1 MDDVDRLDSARA
13 VGWYRPDDT
22 RRVLRVVLP
31 MMLPMVIGASVVGVA
46 HTQLKV
52 IDPMGIEASV
62 HPPLPRN
69 GGRRDDT
76 FSAESAGSAAD
87 FSAESAG
94 SAADFSTESAGS
106 AADFSTESAGSA
118 ADFFEPSATTRD
130 AYARAH
136 GGLAPR
142 VEGVFRDG
150 VLRDVRGPYRR
161 TPAPPVRNATIPI
174 HVWVLFALGFLL
186 VAAGPTS
193 IILGLGR
200 TWKDD
205 LYLLL
210 RVDALIHQT
219 REGRHHVAWDQVARV
234 EHDAGVVR
242 LRMRDEST
250 PYEIRERFAGIDPP
264 ALAARLEEVR
274 RKASFGLLR

>member
-1 MDDVDRLDSARA
+1 VLDSRPGRSNTRIVEDVERLDSARA

-22 RRVLRVVLP
+22 RRILRIVLP
-31 MMLPMVIGASVVGVA
+31 MMIPMAIGASVVGA
-46 HTQLKV
+46 AYTQLKA

-62 HPPLPRN
+62 HPPMTRR
-69 GGRRDDT
+69 GVGSRDDT
-76 FSAESAGSAAD
+76 M
-87 FSAESAG
+87 
-94 SAADFSTESAGS
+94 
-106 AADFSTESAGSA
+106 STESAGSA
-118 ADFFEPSATTRD
+118 ADFFEPGPSAATRD

-142 VEGVFRDG
+142 VDG
-150 VLRDVRGPYRR
+150 VLRGPYRR
-161 TPAPPVRNATIPI
+161 APAPPVRDATIPI
-174 HVWVLFALGFLL
+174 HVWLLFALGFLL

-219 REGRHHVAWDQVARV
+219 RDGRHHVAWDRVARV

-242 LRMRDEST
+242 LRMRDESS

>member
-1 MDDVDRLDSARA
+1 VEDVVDRLDAARA

-22 RRVLRVVLP
+22 RRILRIVLP
-31 MMLPMVIGASVVGVA
+31 MMLPMAVGASVVGVA
-46 HTQLKV
+46 YTQLKA

-62 HPPLPRN
+62 HPPTPR
-69 GGRRDDT
+69 GGVASPDDT
-76 FSAESAGSAAD
+76 FFEGSRVPTGD
-87 FSAESAG
+87 
-94 SAADFSTESAGS
+94 T
-106 AADFSTESAGSA
+106 
-118 ADFFEPSATTRD
+118 
-130 AYARAH
+130 YARAH

-142 VEGVFRDG
+142 LDGVF
-150 VLRDVRGPYRR
+150 RGPYRR
-161 TPAPPVRNATIPI
+161 APAPPVRDAEIPI
-174 HVWVLFALGFLL
+174 HVWLLFALGFLL

-219 REGRHHVAWDQVARV
+219 RDGRHHVAWDQVARV

-242 LRMRDEST
+242 LRMRDESS

>member
-1 MDDVDRLDSARA
+1 VEDVDRLDAARA

-22 RRVLRVVLP
+22 RRILRIVLP
-31 MMLPMVIGASVVGVA
+31 MMLPMAIGASVVGVA
-46 HTQLKV
+46 YTQLKA

-62 HPPLPRN
+62 HPPPPR
-69 GGRRDDT
+69 GGLVARDT
-76 FSAESAGSAAD
+76 FFEQPGS
-87 FSAESAG
+87 
-94 SAADFSTESAGS
+94 
-106 AADFSTESAGSA
+106 
-118 ADFFEPSATTRD
+118 SATTAD

-142 VEGVFRDG
+142 VDG
-150 VLRDVRGPYRR
+150 VLRGPYRR
-161 TPAPPVRNATIPI
+161 APAPPVRDATIPI
-174 HVWVLFALGFLL
+174 HVWLLFALGFLL

-219 REGRHHVAWDQVARV
+219 RDGRHHVAWDQVARV

-242 LRMRDEST
+242 LRMRDESS
-250 PYEIRERFAGIDPP
+250 PYEIRERFAGVDPP

>member
-1 MDDVDRLDSARA
+1 MEDVDRLDAARA

-22 RRVLRVVLP
+22 RRILRIVLP
-31 MMLPMVIGASVVGVA
+31 MMLPMAIGASVVGVA
-46 HTQLKV
+46 YTQLKA

-62 HPPLPRN
+62 HPPPPR
-69 GGRRDDT
+69 GGRVAGDDT
-76 FSAESAGSAAD
+76 FSTD
-87 FSAESAG
+87 SAE
-94 SAADFSTESAGS
+94 
-106 AADFSTESAGSA
+106 SA
-118 ADFFEPSATTRD
+118 ADFFEPGPSVTARD

-142 VEGVFRDG
+142 VDG
-150 VLRDVRGPYRR
+150 VLRDGVLGGPYRR
-161 TPAPPVRNATIPI
+161 APAPPVRDATIPI
-174 HVWVLFALGFLL
+174 HVWLLFALGFLL

-193 IILGLGR
+193 IICGLGR

-219 REGRHHVAWDQVARV
+219 RDGRHHVAWDQVARV
-234 EHDAGVVR
+234 EHEAGVVR
-242 LRMRDEST
+242 LRMRDESS

>member
-1 MDDVDRLDSARA
+1 VEDVDRLDAARA

-22 RRVLRVVLP
+22 RRILRIVLP
-31 MMLPMVIGASVVGVA
+31 MMLPMAVGASVVGGA
-46 HTQLKV
+46 YTQLKA

-62 HPPLPRN
+62 HPPAPR
-69 GGRRDDT
+69 GGP
-76 FSAESAGSAAD
+76 FGSAGSAAD
-87 FSAESAG
+87 GPFGYAG
-94 SAADFSTESAGS
+94 SAADGPFGYAGSAADGPFGSAGS

-118 ADFFEPSATTRD
+118 ADFFQPSAATRD

-142 VEGVFRDG
+142 VDG
-150 VLRDVRGPYRR
+150 VLRDGLGGPYRR

-174 HVWVLFALGFLL
+174 HVWLLFALGFLL

-219 REGRHHVAWDQVARV
+219 RDGRHHVAWDRVARV

-242 LRMRDEST
+242 LRMRDESS

>member
-1 MDDVDRLDSARA
+1 MEDVERLDAARA

-22 RRVLRVVLP
+22 RRILRVVLP
-31 MMLPMVIGASVVGVA
+31 MMLPMAIGASVVGVA
-46 HTQLKV
+46 YTQLKA

-62 HPPLPRN
+62 HPPPPR
-69 GGRRDDT
+69 GGR
-76 FSAESAGSAAD
+76 FGSAGSAAD
-87 FSAESAG
+87 GPFGSAG
-94 SAADFSTESAGS
+94 SAADGLGS
-106 AADFSTESAGSA
+106 RDDTFSTESAGSA
-118 ADFFEPSATTRD
+118 ADFFAPGPSATTRD

-142 VEGVFRDG
+142 VDG
-150 VLRDVRGPYRR
+150 VLRDGVFRGPYRR

-174 HVWVLFALGFLL
+174 HVWLLFALGFLL

-219 REGRHHVAWDQVARV
+219 RDGRHHVAWDQVARV

-242 LRMRDEST
+242 LRMRDESS

>member
-1 MDDVDRLDSARA
+1 MEDVVDRLDAARA

-22 RRVLRVVLP
+22 RRILRIVLP
-31 MMLPMVIGASVVGVA
+31 MMLPMAIGASVVGVA
-46 HTQLKV
+46 YTQLKA

-62 HPPLPRN
+62 HPPPPR
-69 GGRRDDT
+69 GGP
-76 FSAESAGSAAD
+76 FGSAGSAAD
-87 FSAESAG
+87 GLVSR
-94 SAADFSTESAGS
+94 DDT
-106 AADFSTESAGSA
+106 FSTESAGSA
-118 ADFFEPSATTRD
+118 ADFFEPGPSATTRD

-142 VEGVFRDG
+142 VEGVVRDG
-150 VLRDVRGPYRR
+150 VLRGPYRR
-161 TPAPPVRNATIPI
+161 APAPPVRDATIPI
-174 HVWVLFALGFLL
+174 HVWLLFALGFLL

-219 REGRHHVAWDQVARV
+219 RDGRHHVAWDQVARV

-242 LRMRDEST
+242 LRMRDESS